1 MTRLETDLLDL
12 LKEDC
17 RIPLE
22 KLSVMTG
29 ATLEEVAATIEDL
42 EKRRVILRY
51 APMINWDLT
60 DRERVEAMI
69 EVRVTPQRDM
79 GFDGDNGKGHAL
91 LDDDCSVNGHTDS
104 PLRKTTIK
112 NTLNFYLF
120 IIAHF
125 MSK

>member
-42 EKRRVILRY
+42 EKRRVMMAKKI
-51 APMINWDLT
+51 
-60 DRERVEAMI
+60 
-69 EVRVTPQRDM
+69 
-79 GFDGDNGKGHAL
+79 
-91 LDDDCSVNGHTDS
+91 
-104 PLRKTTIK
+104 RKYYES
-112 NTLNFYLF
+112 L
-120 IIAHF
+120 
-125 MSK
+125 